1 MKVLGYL
8 KICLLCIVILPFC
21 SCGGDDDHIPSLD
34 DKLCRTWKQETTIG
48 SIRYTHKLIFTRK
61 GNSGQ
66 EIKEERNTDAET
78 TNTETRDFTWQW
90 KDNAKECLV
99 LNYGAGETKYLENV
113 WVREHY
119 LTGLLNG
126 EVIMMV
132 DEDYR

>member
-1 MKVLGYL
+1 MTLSL
-8 KICLLCIVILPFC
+8 C
-21 SCGGDDDHIPSLD
+21 SCGDDEDTPSLD
-34 DKLCRTWKQETTIG
+34 DKLCRTWMQETVIDNIT
-48 SIRYTHKLIFTRK
+48 YTHKLKFVRK

-66 EIKEERNTDAET
+66 EIKMEFNANTAT